1 MGSNLEAHY
10 QHLWMTMGLMTAKCA
25 KSNVVTGQCLELI
38 NVPHGDLGS
47 NGEMGMTNIPFSP
60 NIANSRFGSAFWSW
74 MLFSNNSSPCGR
86 PKNPISI
93 VDLLDFLVCHLMN
106 LIGNEALWLT
116 LIYQPMSRAQN
127 QPTLWNLLNQDE
139 NKGKPNPKSRSWN
152 KKTKTRTWHVWNN
165 NPIRFYCKEEI
176 KIKQGYDKKT
186 YPKLVLNKLKVM
198 RNSTFIYTHLA
209 PSSNLHVAHVWTK
222 TQMKMNLNLTMK
234 ELKVN

>member
-1 MGSNLEAHY
+1 
-10 QHLWMTMGLMTAKCA
+10 
-25 KSNVVTGQCLELI
+25 
-38 NVPHGDLGS
+38 
-47 NGEMGMTNIPFSP
+47 
-60 NIANSRFGSAFWSW
+60 
-74 MLFSNNSSPCGR
+74 
-86 PKNPISI
+86 
-93 VDLLDFLVCHLMN
+93 LLDFLVCHLMN